1 VVAEIR
7 SRAPLAKIILMGI
20 LPRNDLPGVMPAIN
34 RINDNL
40 ARIADG
46 ETVRYLNI
54 NDRLADAE
62 GNLLEGMTV
71 DRLHL
76 GLKGYEVWAEAL
88 TPMLTDLLGPRA
100 ATDTAPPPTGDPS
113 ATR

>member
-1 VVAEIR
+1 
-7 SRAPLAKIILMGI
+7 MGI
-20 LPRNDLPGVMPAIN
+20 LPRNDLPDVMPVIN

-54 NDRLADAE
+54 NDRLADAD
-62 GNLLEGMTV
+62 GKLLEGVAV

-76 GLKGYEVWAEAL
+76 GLKGYRSGARRSPRSSPSCLVRAPRP
-88 TPMLTDLLGPRA
+88 TPPRRR
-100 ATDTAPPPTGDPS
+100 P
-113 ATR
+113 ATRARRGEGPFTVAALCAGCRT